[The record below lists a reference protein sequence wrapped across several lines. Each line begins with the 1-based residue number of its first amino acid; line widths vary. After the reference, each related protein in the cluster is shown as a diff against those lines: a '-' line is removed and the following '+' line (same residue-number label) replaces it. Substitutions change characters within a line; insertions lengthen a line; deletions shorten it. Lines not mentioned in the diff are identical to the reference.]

1 MRKKDGVTLY
11 NAGLIVLGVILLLA
25 DYKIQEEQNRKEA
38 LRKAEETRQM
48 IETISNY
55 TDEELIAKYHE
66 VDMKLQE
73 KLDERQQAKEEQTR
87 IVSTRS
93 PEEYSGFWGGFA
105 RAMDTGPSIKESLI
119 TFEINNL
126 RKVKTMILTEIYK
139 RGLGLPR

>member
-11 NAGLIVLGVILLLA
+11 NGGLIVLGVILLLA

-55 TDEELIAKYHE
+55 TDDELIAKYYE
-66 VDMKLQE
+66 VDTELQK

-87 IVSTRS
+87 KALTQ
-93 PEEYSGFWGGFA
+93 EEYSGFWGGFA
-105 RAMDTGPSIKESLI
+105 KAMVTGPSIKESLI
-119 TFEINNL
+119 TFEINDL
-126 RKVKTMILTEIYK
+126 RKIKAMILTEIHK